1 MYRQNNVT
9 SQQLDFRVTALR
21 LEPAYILYYVHWTRL
36 LATGLL
42 PLLFLVAA
50 NTAIYAALR
59 RRHHAAN
66 LEQKQQQVCT
76 LITLLL
82 YHLPMLHIDTNIL
95 RF

>member
-76 LITLLL
+76 SITRLF
-82 YHLPMLHIDTNIL
+82 YHVYMYSV
-95 RF
+95 